1 MSGTNYDYIIIGAGS
16 AGCVLAGRLTEDP
29 GCKVLI
35 LEAGGRDTD
44 PLIHIPLGMAKIH
57 EHRLHDWRYMSEP
70 IPGLNNRQLEVKRG
84 KVLGGSSS
92 INVMAYTRGNPG
104 DYDRWANNGSPGW
117 SFSEVLPYFKR
128 CESWQ
133 NGGTDW
139 RGGDGPIGTEYGK
152 TKDPLY
158 TAWLEAAAQAGW
170 PVTEDYN
177 GPKIGFGR
185 SQYTMKNGK
194 RCSAAVAFLH
204 PAMKRPNLTVKTRA
218 LTSKILMEGNRAV
231 GVEYLQGGQTHTAHV
246 DAEVILSG
254 GVINSPQVLMLSG
267 IGPADHLR
275 EFGIDVVLDL
285 PVGKNL
291 QDHLTTNLMW
301 SRPKNTSLFREQMR
315 FDRMAVSMVR
325 AYLFGT
331 GAGTVV
337 PGGMHAFVKTK
348 EDLDAPDLEFMFRG
362 IPLHAHMWF
371 PGLKK
376 PYYDG
381 YGIRPALL
389 HPKSRGEIK
398 LRSTDPRDHARI
410 FYNFLSHPD
419 DLPALREGFK
429 IGREVGNQPAMEP
442 FRGDETM
449 PGPSVKTDDE
459 IDEYLRNSIATV
471 EHPIGTCP
479 MGTGPDAV
487 LDPEMKVRGAEGLRV
502 VDGSAMPDLV
512 SAHTNACILMMGEK
526 ASDMIRGL
534 QPLPAANTV
543 ALGED
548 AA

>member
-1 MSGTNYDYIIIGAGS
+1 MDTKTFDYIIVGAGS

-29 GCKVLI
+29 GCQVLI
-35 LEAGGRDTD
+35 LEAGGKDTD
-44 PLIHIPLGMAKIH
+44 PLIHIPLGMAKMY
-57 EHRLHDWRYMSEP
+57 EYKLHDWRYMSEP
-70 IPGLNNRQLEVKRG
+70 IPGLNNRVLNVKRG

-104 DYDRWANNGSPGW
+104 DYDRWSQNGAPGW

-139 RGGDGPIGTEYGK
+139 RGGEGPLGTEYGR
-152 TKDPLY
+152 TQDPLY
-158 TAWLEAAAQAGW
+158 EAWLEAAAQAGW

-194 RCSAAVAFLH
+194 RCSSAVAFLH
-204 PAMKRPNLTVKTRA
+204 PAMKRPNLTVETRA
-218 LTSKILMEGNRAV
+218 LSSKIVMEGNRAV
-231 GVEYLQGGQTHTAHV
+231 GVDYLQGGQTHRANAS
-246 DAEVILSG
+246 AEVILSG
-254 GVINSPQVLMLSG
+254 GVINSPHLLMLSG

-291 QDHLTTNLMW
+291 QDHLTTSLMW
-301 SRPKNTSLFREQMR
+301 SRPENTSLFREQMR
-315 FDRMAVSMVR
+315 LDRMAFSMVR
-325 AYLFGT
+325 AYMFGT
-331 GAGTVV
+331 GPGTVV
-337 PGGMHAFVKTK
+337 PGGMHAFIKTQ
-348 EDLDAPDLEFMFRG
+348 EGLGAPDIEFMFRG
-362 IPLHAHMWF
+362 LPLDAHMWF
-371 PGLKK
+371 PGIKK
-376 PYYDG
+376 RYEDG

-398 LRSTDPRDHARI
+398 LRSTDPREHARI
-410 FYNFLSHPD
+410 FFNFLSHPD
-419 DLPALREGFK
+419 DLPALRNGFK
-429 IGREVGNQPAMEP
+429 IGRDVGNQSAMDR
-442 FRGDETM
+442 FRGDEVM
-449 PGPSVKTDDE
+449 PGPSVQTDDE
-459 IDEYLRNSIATV
+459 IDEFLRNTITTV

-479 MGTGPDAV
+479 MGNGPEAV
-487 LDPEMKVRGAEGLRV
+487 LDSEMKVRGAEGLRV

-534 QPLPAANTV
+534 QPLPASNLV
-543 ALGED
+543 AQSAD